1 MSDPVSKI
9 VDAGT
14 ARAEAKLGPDSG
26 TRTNPS
32 AMADKV
38 LKEGTKAVRSEA
50 SKGQADTET
59 ANIAQVSTRLPTSR
73 AYICENHKICRVFR
87 LLMK

>member
-1 MSDPVSKI
+1 MTDPVSKI

-14 ARAEAKLGPDSG
+14 ARTDAKLGPDSG

-32 AMADKV
+32 AMADKI

-50 SKGQADTET
+50 SKGQADAET
-59 ANIAQVSTRLPTSR
+59 ANVAQVSTRLSTSW
-73 AYICENHKICRVFR
+73 A
-87 LLMK
+87 